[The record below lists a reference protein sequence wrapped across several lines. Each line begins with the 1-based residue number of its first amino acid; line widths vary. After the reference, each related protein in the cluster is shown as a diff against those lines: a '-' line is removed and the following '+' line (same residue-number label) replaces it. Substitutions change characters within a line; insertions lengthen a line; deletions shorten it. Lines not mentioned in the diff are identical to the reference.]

1 MENNFKYIVYQTINI
16 VNNKIYVGYHK
27 TKDPNI
33 FDGYI
38 GNGVNINY
46 PSTYMNPKWPF
57 QKAVKKYGTSN
68 FKRSVLYIFD
78 TEEEALKKEAE
89 IVNIDFVNRT
99 DTYNIIKGG
108 IISPNYY
115 VRNKIYQF
123 DRDGI
128 FVKEWNDVYEI
139 SDFYETWKES
149 VYSAINNKQRLYNFY
164 WSYNKEI
171 NINQYSSPT
180 DSKKVYKYN
189 KSGKCIQIYNS
200 LYEAYKENGYK
211 SASELTNRISE
222 GALTKGYYY
231 SFELVEQ
238 FIPMKCVD
246 LKNKTFYLYNLN
258 GEFIR
263 EINTLKNLRTHLEI
277 TSNSRIK
284 TAIFSK
290 KPLKDVLITL
300 EKVDKLQ
307 PYVKPNNKKTVLLYT
322 ISGEFIKEFESITKL
337 CKEYSLD
344 GSTVRKILRGCGK
357 QTKGYTVKYKN

>member
-27 TKDPNI
+27 TKDPNV

-68 FKRSVLYIFD
+68 FKRSILYIFD
-78 TEEEALKKEAE
+78 NEEEALQKEAE
-89 IVNIDFVNRT
+89 IVTLDFVNRQ
-99 DTYNIIKGG
+99 DTYNLIKGG

-115 VRNKIYQF
+115 NRSNIYQF
-123 DRDGI
+123 DRNGNFI
-128 FVKEWNDVYEI
+128 KKWNDVYEI

-149 VYSAINNKQRLYNFY
+149 VYSAIYNKQRLYNFY
-164 WSYNKEI
+164 WSYEREI
-171 NINQYSSPT
+171 NIEQYSSPT
-180 DSKKVYKYN
+180 DVKKVYKYN
-189 KSGKCIQIYNS
+189 ENGKCIQIYDS
-200 LYEAYKENGYK
+200 LYKAYKDNGYK
-211 SASELTNRISE
+211 SAAELTNRISE

-238 FIPMKCVD
+238 FIPMKCSD
-246 LKNKTFYLYNLN
+246 LNNKTFYLYNLN
-258 GEFIR
+258 GDFIK
-263 EINTLKNLRTHLEI
+263 EVKTLKELRTYLN
-277 TSNSRIK
+277 TNSNSKIK

-290 KPLKDVLITL
+290 KPLKDTLITL
-300 EKVDKLQ
+300 EKFENLS
-307 PYVKPNNKKTVLLYT
+307 PYIKPNNKKSVLLYT
-322 ISGEFIKEFESITKL
+322 ISGEFVKEFESITQL
-337 CKEYSLD
+337 CKEYNLD